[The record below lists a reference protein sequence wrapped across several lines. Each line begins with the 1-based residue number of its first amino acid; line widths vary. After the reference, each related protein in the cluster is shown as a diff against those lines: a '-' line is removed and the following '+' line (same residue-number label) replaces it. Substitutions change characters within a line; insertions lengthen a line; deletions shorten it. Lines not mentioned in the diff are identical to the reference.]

1 MFVDGTKM
9 TLDTGAHIWYAA
21 GRQVARSFF
30 HETSRMFTD
39 AFDEVNWPHMHRTL
53 HKEVPRLFQV
63 RACKQVMNIAATNK
77 NVSRRYCDGRSDKC
91 PCCTIH
97 VETPEHVLL
106 CPETCRVKAFLLCT
120 SALKRWL
127 DEADT
132 DPDLISK
139 GAISSQG

>member
-9 TLDTGAHIWYAA
+9 TLDMGAHIWYAA